1 MNILILT
8 DFSPQAY
15 NAARYALNSNS
26 GSSKFYVLHAS
37 STGVASKIDEALV
50 DFVARL
56 KKEPAATG
64 HLFYTLPF
72 ADNLINATRKAV
84 TEKRIDLIVM
94 GASGK
99 NTSNF
104 QGLGGNTCNVV
115 KKVKCPVLVVPN
127 CEFKQWERLY
137 LPIDLRFPVHTEA
150 LQLLQK
156 LPVAPNVS
164 LDVWEFNLNNSEGQ
178 IEDFKLPNYKLNRK
192 TLKEESDFFGKFW
205 PEANVKANIIVFFAR
220 QLHITEKLLNRLSAT
235 ETRKQNLPVLILHG

>member
-1 MNILILT
+1 M
-8 DFSPQAY
+8 
-15 NAARYALNSNS
+15 
-26 GSSKFYVLHAS
+26 LHAS
-37 STGVASKIDEALV
+37 STGEASQIDEALL

-56 KKEPAATG
+56 KKEPAANG
-64 HLFYTLPF
+64 HSFSTLPF
-72 ADNLINATRKAV
+72 SDNLINATRKAV

-127 CEFKQWERLY
+127 CDFKQWENLY
-137 LPIDLRFPVHTEA
+137 LPLDLRFPVHTEA

-156 LPVAPNVS
+156 LSVS
-164 LDVWEFNLNNSEGQ
+164 KDVTLDVWEFNYNKAGTQ
-178 IEDFKLPNYKLNRK
+178 IEDFKLPNYKLVRK

-205 PEANVKANIIVFFAR
+205 PEANIKANVIVFFAR

>member
-37 STGVASKIDEALV
+37 STGEASQIDEALLE
-50 DFVARL
+50 FVAKL
-56 KKEPAATG
+56 KKEPAANE
-64 HLFYTLPF
+64 HSFSTLPF
-72 ADNLINATRKAV
+72 ADNLINATRKTVA
-84 TEKRIDLIVM
+84 EKKIELIVM

-127 CEFKQWERLY
+127 CDFKQWERLY
-137 LPIDLRFPVHTEA
+137 LPLDLRFPVHTEA

-156 LPVAPNVS
+156 LPVSQDVT
-164 LDVWEFNLNNSEGQ
+164 LDVWEFNLNDSEAH
-178 IEDFKLPNYKLNRK
+178 IEDFRLPNYKLSRK
-192 TLKEESDFFGKFW
+192 TLKKESDFLEKFW
-205 PEANVKANIIVFFAR
+205 PEANTKANLIVFFAR